1 MVDRAGCLSRPPCP
15 LWAKRVLSAM
25 STVSPLYPRLRWSRR
40 SIESDATCQ
49 FQTEGHR
56 SKMPINSTIYGRV
69 PESLRAILSKP
80 TDRKRLQSNM
90 RTGAPPFGELAG

>member
-1 MVDRAGCLSRPPCP
+1 M
-15 LWAKRVLSAM
+15 
-25 STVSPLYPRLRWSRR
+25 
-40 SIESDATCQ
+40 SIEAAVPALRQTRPFRDVHGEFALPSIAVVKAINRKRRHVPI
-49 FQTEGHR
+49 QTEWHR

>member
-1 MVDRAGCLSRPPCP
+1 
-15 LWAKRVLSAM
+15 
-25 STVSPLYPRLRWSRR
+25 
-40 SIESDATCQ
+40 
-49 FQTEGHR
+49 
-56 SKMPINSTIYGRV
+56 MPINSTIYGRV